1 MGIDLKHA
9 MSGEKVR
16 LLTLIRPAL
25 ALVPEVEKPRGKY
38 QFREKVIWTGVTL
51 FLYLICCQIPL
62 YGVARASGSDPFYWM
77 RVILASNR
85 GTLMELGISP
95 IVTSSMVMQFLGNA
109 RIIDVDMKVK
119 EDRNLLKGAEKLLSL
134 IICVCEAFAYVWSG
148 MYGDISQLG
157 AGNALLIVMQLSFAG
172 IVVIMLDEMMDKGY
186 GLGSGISLFIATNIC
201 ENIIWRA
208 FSPITIRRE
217 NETEFEGAIIAL
229 VHFLL
234 TKQNKVSAI
243 HQAFYRSNSP
253 NINNLLATVFVF
265 LIVIYFQGFKVEL
278 KMSNHKV
285 RGYEQT
291 YPIKLFYTSNIPI
304 ILQTA
309 LVSNLYFLSQIFYKR
324 FKTNFLVRLLGV
336 WQELEYGGQSI
347 PVSGIAY
354 YISPPRDWQDIVAD
368 PFHAVVYS
376 IFVLGIC
383 ALFSR
388 LWLAVSGQAPEDV
401 AKQLKDQQMFFTGH
415 REESMISQLRR
426 YIPTA
431 AALGGMCIGILTIIS
446 DFMGA
451 IGSGT
456 GILLAVNIIYGYC
469 EMFQKQ
475 RDDISFD

>member
-265 LIVIYFQGFKVEL
+265 LIVIYFQV
-278 KMSNHKV
+278 
-285 RGYEQT
+285 
-291 YPIKLFYTSNIPI
+291 TSTLLNFP
-304 ILQTA
+304 
-309 LVSNLYFLSQIFYKR
+309 NL
-324 FKTNFLVRLLGV
+324 
-336 WQELEYGGQSI
+336 
-347 PVSGIAY
+347 
-354 YISPPRDWQDIVAD
+354 
-368 PFHAVVYS
+368 
-376 IFVLGIC
+376 
-383 ALFSR
+383 
-388 LWLAVSGQAPEDV
+388 
-401 AKQLKDQQMFFTGH
+401 
-415 REESMISQLRR
+415 
-426 YIPTA
+426 
-431 AALGGMCIGILTIIS
+431 
-446 DFMGA
+446 
-451 IGSGT
+451 
-456 GILLAVNIIYGYC
+456 
-469 EMFQKQ
+469 
-475 RDDISFD
+475 